1 MRFDVPSARGWTH
14 LVGPSLQALVRV
26 PRQDPLIRVLSD
38 LADRDDIDGMRDR
51 LNEYDAEASFVAVVH
66 RPVCRVLV
74 AGPARALLSG
84 PGGTV
89 EFGPVDGKPIDVTP
103 SANVTMARLEPAD
116 GTDLVEVNT
125 SARGGAAG
133 HDAAPSQGPSS
144 TGAEPSKASTT
155 KPRVS
160 APPPPDPDAW
170 WLDVGAPE
178 SSATHEERT
187 PSRSRAGLEQPS
199 TTPSASTTPGQSE
212 SPVDADRAP
221 RGRAKARWSSGGPP
235 TRGGPAAPAAAEPG
249 PGVLGDVDAGRDAQ
263 ADPPVDTRADTGV
276 APDTTVSSVDGS
288 AELAIVLLSS
298 GQQWPFDSPCLVGR
312 APTAPVGES
321 SYRVARLNSPSRT
334 VSRSHL
340 LLTPHPTGAR
350 LRDLGSRNG
359 TAIYV
364 PGRPPEH
371 LAPGEE
377 RVVEL
382 GRGVLAVLSADAT
395 VWIAPAPRERH
406 SR

>member
-1 MRFDVPSARGWTH
+1 MRFDAPSARGWTH

-84 PGGTV
+84 PGGTM
-89 EFGPVDGKPIDVTP
+89 EFGPVDGQPIDVTP
-103 SANVTMARLEPAD
+103 SANATMARLEPAD

-133 HDAAPSQGPSS
+133 DDAASSQGPSS
-144 TGAEPSKASTT
+144 TGAEPSKASTA

-221 RGRAKARWSSGGPP
+221 RGRAKARWSSGPP
-235 TRGGPAAPAAAEPG
+235 TRGGPAAPRSADSG
-249 PGVLGDVDAGRDAQ
+249 P
-263 ADPPVDTRADTGV
+263 GV
-276 APDTTVSSVDGS
+276 APDTAVSSIDGS

-298 GQQWPFDSPCLVGR
+298 GQQWPLDGPCLVGR

-340 LLTPHPTGAR
+340 LVTPHPTGAR

-377 RVVEL
+377 QVVEL
-382 GRGVLAVLSADAT
+382 SRGVLAVLSADAT